1 MEGEALSKFGVKSNE
16 GVHIVTKPMASPP
29 GHRGEQIPLSRWDN
43 EGGAGRCGPQES
55 ISGHHIVADV
65 PELTN
70 TELVQ
75 LRVRVI
81 ALENLVTAL
90 LSGATA
96 HQHDLIRSMAAQ
108 ISPRAGMTPH
118 PLTIQ
123 AASQMNELVDRA
135 VHYRDLQQA

>member
-1 MEGEALSKFGVKSNE
+1 MDKPDADGTDPQTEKLLLSV
-16 GVHIVTKPMASPP
+16 
-29 GHRGEQIPLSRWDN
+29 WDD
-43 EGGAGRCGPQES
+43 EGGAGRCGPKES
-55 ISGHHIVADV
+55 TAHPIEDPIIPD
-65 PELTN
+65 LTN

-96 HQHDLIRSMAAQ
+96 SQHELVRAMAAQ

-123 AASQMNELVDRA
+123 AAAHMNDLVDRA
-135 VHYRDLQQA
+135 IHFRTDSPQ

>member
-1 MEGEALSKFGVKSNE
+1 MTTRDCDGPEPKSLQR
-16 GVHIVTKPMASPP
+16 PMS
-29 GHRGEQIPLSRWDN
+29 EWDN

-55 ISGHHIVADV
+55 TASFPRFEV

-90 LSGATA
+90 LAGAPER
-96 HQHDLIRSMAAQ
+96 QHELARSMAEQ

-123 AASQMNELVDRA
+123 AASLMNGLIGRA
-135 VHYRDLQQA
+135 IHYRDTPPE

>member
-1 MEGEALSKFGVKSNE
+1 MTAITCGDPEPQNQQL
-16 GVHIVTKPMASPP
+16 
-29 GHRGEQIPLSRWDN
+29 PLSQWDN

-55 ISGHHIVADV
+55 TAGFAPSSIPV
-65 PELTN
+65 LTN

-90 LSGATA
+90 LSGAPT
-96 HQHDLIRSMAAQ
+96 HQHDLARSMAAQ
-108 ISPRAGMTPH
+108 ISPRPGMTPH

-123 AASQMNELVDRA
+123 AASQMNELVERA
-135 VHYRDLQQA
+135 IHYRDALPE

>member
-1 MEGEALSKFGVKSNE
+1 MNDDPQSTADLQIQQLRLS
-16 GVHIVTKPMASPP
+16 I
-29 GHRGEQIPLSRWDN
+29 WDD

-55 ISGHHIVADV
+55 MAHPVENRLIPD
-65 PELTN
+65 LTN

-90 LSGATA
+90 LSGAPA
-96 HQHDLIRSMAAQ
+96 SQHALVRAMATQ
-108 ISPRAGMTPH
+108 ISPRTGMTPH

-123 AASQMNELVDRA
+123 AALHMNEMVDRA
-135 VHYRDLQQA
+135 IHYQSSAAG

>member
-1 MEGEALSKFGVKSNE
+1 MNDRSNTSADPQSQQLLLSK
-16 GVHIVTKPMASPP
+16 
-29 GHRGEQIPLSRWDN
+29 WDD

-55 ISGHHIVADV
+55 TAHPVEDRTIPD
-65 PELTN
+65 LTN

-90 LSGATA
+90 LSDAPA
-96 HQHDLIRSMAAQ
+96 SQHALVRAMAAQ
-108 ISPRAGMTPH
+108 ISPRAGVTPH

-123 AASQMNELVDRA
+123 AAAHMNEIVDRA
-135 VHYRDLQQA
+135 IHYRSASTE

>member
-1 MEGEALSKFGVKSNE
+1 MSEDPRGSADPQSQQLLLS
-16 GVHIVTKPMASPP
+16 I
-29 GHRGEQIPLSRWDN
+29 WDD
-43 EGGAGRCGPQES
+43 EGGAGRCGPNES
-55 ISGHHIVADV
+55 TARPVNGPVI

-90 LSGATA
+90 LSGAQSS
-96 HQHDLIRSMAAQ
+96 QHDLVRAMAAR
-108 ISPRAGMTPH
+108 ISPRAGVTPH

-123 AASQMNELVDRA
+123 AAAHMNEIVDRA
-135 VHYRDLQQA
+135 VQYRSASTE

>member
-1 MEGEALSKFGVKSNE
+1 MSEDPRGSADPQSQQLLLS
-16 GVHIVTKPMASPP
+16 I
-29 GHRGEQIPLSRWDN
+29 WDD
-43 EGGAGRCGPQES
+43 EGGAGRCGPKES
-55 ISGHHIVADV
+55 TAHSVNAAVI

-90 LSGATA
+90 LSGAQSS
-96 HQHDLIRSMAAQ
+96 QHDLVRAMAAQ
-108 ISPRAGMTPH
+108 ISPRAGVTPH

-123 AASQMNELVDRA
+123 AAAHMNEIVDRA
-135 VHYRDLQQA
+135 VQYRSASTE

>member
-1 MEGEALSKFGVKSNE
+1 MTIKACDGPKPQGQRLS
-16 GVHIVTKPMASPP
+16 
-29 GHRGEQIPLSRWDN
+29 LSEWDN
-43 EGGAGRCGPQES
+43 EGGAGCCGPKES
-55 ISGHHIVADV
+55 TAGKPPQNI

-90 LSGATA
+90 LADA
-96 HQHDLIRSMAAQ
+96 PERQQDLARSMAAQ
-108 ISPRAGMTPH
+108 ISPRAGVTPH

-123 AASQMNELVDRA
+123 AASHMNELVERA
-135 VHYRDLQQA
+135 IHYRDAPPE

>member
-1 MEGEALSKFGVKSNE
+1 MIEESCDDPAPESLQ
-16 GVHIVTKPMASPP
+16 
-29 GHRGEQIPLSRWDN
+29 RPLSEWDN
-43 EGGAGRCGPQES
+43 EGGAGRCGPQENTAWFPPF
-55 ISGHHIVADV
+55 GAPD
-65 PELTN
+65 LTN

-90 LSGATA
+90 LVGASDR
-96 HQHDLIRSMAAQ
+96 QHDLARSMAEQ

-123 AASQMNELVDRA
+123 AASLMNQLVGRA
-135 VHYRDLQQA
+135 IHYRDTPPE

>member
-1 MEGEALSKFGVKSNE
+1 MTTKASDGPELKSQ
-16 GVHIVTKPMASPP
+16 KS
-29 GHRGEQIPLSRWDN
+29 PLSEWDN
-43 EGGAGRCGPQES
+43 EGGAGRCGPKES
-55 ISGHHIVADV
+55 TAGLPPAEI

-75 LRVRVI
+75 LRIRVI

-90 LSGATA
+90 LAGAPER
-96 HQHDLIRSMAAQ
+96 QHDLARSMATQ

-123 AASQMNELVDRA
+123 AASQMNELVERA
-135 VHYRDLQQA
+135 VRYRDAPPA